1 MRFIETF
8 GFKVFSDSLSTIKI
22 DNKKQLT
29 LNTISP
35 NSYGISTKDH
45 IFKEALEKSDFLV
58 LDGVFFALSSI
69 FLKQKNIIKNQQS
82 TKR

>member
-8 GFKVFSDSLSTIKI
+8 GFKVFSDSLSTINI
-22 DNKKQLT
+22 DDKKQLT

-45 IFKEALEKSDFLV
+45 IFEEALKKSDFLV

-69 FLKQKNIIKNQQS
+69 FLKQQNIIINL
-82 TKR
+82 